1 MADSRTSLYELDFPE
16 ILSKERLIEILCQRC
31 MQLQDLMDLEK
42 SDLVELFHKYVTPLP
57 QRLHQLRRAKRMIP
71 CGGKQRGT
79 SQGKNTITRL
89 LKRKSEETS
98 DASNCKI
105 ARTVPSSSS
114 KMSKK
119 TLSLEFINKEIDS
132 VSINSASSPTQDSS
146 SGHNHNVMSKITKA
160 KVVKLNRKT
169 LGLNLN
175 TSVSQCA
182 LKDKL
187 ASTLNGKT
195 QQEINSSTNDSCSS
209 DKDIQINTPKKKF
222 EKIAVTWP

>member
-89 LKRKSEETS
+89 LKR
-98 DASNCKI
+98 
-105 ARTVPSSSS
+105 
-114 KMSKK
+114 
-119 TLSLEFINKEIDS
+119 
-132 VSINSASSPTQDSS
+132 
-146 SGHNHNVMSKITKA
+146 
-160 KVVKLNRKT
+160 
-169 LGLNLN
+169 
-175 TSVSQCA
+175 
-182 LKDKL
+182 
-187 ASTLNGKT
+187 
-195 QQEINSSTNDSCSS
+195 
-209 DKDIQINTPKKKF
+209 
-222 EKIAVTWP
+222 